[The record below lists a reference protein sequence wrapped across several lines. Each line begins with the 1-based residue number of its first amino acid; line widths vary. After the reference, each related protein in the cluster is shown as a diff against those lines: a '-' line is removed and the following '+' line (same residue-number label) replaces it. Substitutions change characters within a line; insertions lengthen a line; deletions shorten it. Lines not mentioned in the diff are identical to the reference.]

1 MSKIQR
7 ELEDQLAKML
17 VDRDSLLAE
26 MRSVRSAVKKDNP
39 KKNKWL
45 TEMIDHLDKLDTYI
59 TQNENRIQAIKQRK
73 HVAKSKLNSKQDS
86 KRKIL
91 MGAMVE
97 RLMNEDKIS
106 RSFIVEELDKF
117 LTRDSDK
124 ALFADYFDG
133 NYHKLTSEKLITK
146 L

>member
-1 MSKIQR
+1 MSKIQK

-17 VDRDSLLAE
+17 VDRDSLSAE

-73 HVAKSKLNSKQDS
+73 QLASSKLHRKQDS

-97 RLMNEDKIS
+97 HLIETNKLSKTFVIG
-106 RSFIVEELDKF
+106 ELENF
-117 LTRDSDK
+117 LTRDGDK
-124 ALFADYFDG
+124 ALFADYFSD
-133 NYHKLTSEKLITK
+133 YHQDSDSALS
-146 L
+146 

>member
-1 MSKIQR
+1 VSKIQKG
-7 ELEDQLAKML
+7 LEDQLAKML

-124 ALFADYFDG
+124 ALFADYFSDD
-133 NYHKLTSEKLITK
+133 HQDSDSALS
-146 L
+146 

>member
-1 MSKIQR
+1 MSKIQKG
-7 ELEDQLAKML
+7 LEDQLAKML

-73 HVAKSKLNSKQDS
+73 QVARSKLNHKQDS

-124 ALFADYFDG
+124 ALFADYFSDD
-133 NYHKLTSEKLITK
+133 HQDSDSALS
-146 L
+146 

>member
-73 HVAKSKLNSKQDS
+73 QVASSKLNRKQDS

-106 RSFIVEELDKF
+106 RSFIVDELDKF

-124 ALFADYFDG
+124 VLFSDYFN
-133 NYHKLTSEKLITK
+133 NYHQDSDNTLS
-146 L
+146 

>member
-1 MSKIQR
+1 VSKIQKG
-7 ELEDQLAKML
+7 LEDQLAKML

-45 TEMIDHLDKLDTYI
+45 TEMIAHLDKLDTYI

-124 ALFADYFDG
+124 ALFADYFSDD
-133 NYHKLTSEKLITK
+133 HQDSDSALS
-146 L
+146 

>member
-17 VDRDSLLAE
+17 VDRDVLLAE

-73 HVAKSKLNSKQDS
+73 NVANRKLNHKQDS

-97 RLMNEDKIS
+97 HLMNEDKIS
-106 RSFIVEELDKF
+106 KSFIIDELDKF

-124 ALFADYFDG
+124 TLFADYFDDR
-133 NYHKLTSEKLITK
+133 HPDTDSSLS
-146 L
+146 

>member
-1 MSKIQR
+1 MSKLQK

-17 VDRDSLLAE
+17 VDRNELLSE
-26 MRSVRSAVKKDNP
+26 MRSVRTAVKKDNP

-45 TEMIDHLDKLDTYI
+45 TEMVDHLDKLDTYI
-59 TQNENRIQAIKQRK
+59 NQNENRIQAINQRK
-73 HVAKSKLNSKQDS
+73 RLASNKVNRKQDS

-97 RLMNEDKIS
+97 HLIETDKLS
-106 RSFIVEELDKF
+106 KTFVLDELENF

-124 ALFADYFDG
+124 ALFSDYFSDHHQDS
-133 NYHKLTSEKLITK
+133 NRASS
-146 L
+146 

>member
-1 MSKIQR
+1 MSKIQKD
-7 ELEDQLAKML
+7 LEDQLAKML

-73 HVAKSKLNSKQDS
+73 QVASSKLTHKQNS

-97 RLMNEDKIS
+97 RLIETDKLS
-106 RSFIVEELDKF
+106 KTFVMDELESFLI
-117 LTRDSDK
+117 RDSDK
-124 ALFADYFDG
+124 ALFADYFGDHYQDS
-133 NYHKLTSEKLITK
+133 NNVLN
-146 L
+146 

>member
-17 VDRDSLLAE
+17 VDRDSLLVE

-59 TQNENRIQAIKQRK
+59 AQNENRIQAIKQRK
-73 HVAKSKLNSKQDS
+73 QLASSKLNRKQDS

-97 RLMNEDKIS
+97 HLIKTDKLS
-106 RSFIVEELDKF
+106 KTFVMDELESF

-124 ALFADYFDG
+124 ALFADYFID
-133 NYHKLTSEKLITK
+133 HHQDSDSVLS
-146 L
+146 

>member
-1 MSKIQR
+1 MSKIQKD
-7 ELEDQLAKML
+7 LEDQLAKML

-73 HVAKSKLNSKQDS
+73 QVASSKLTHKQNS

-106 RSFIVEELDKF
+106 RSFIVDELDKF

-124 ALFADYFDG
+124 ALFADYFGDHHQDSDSAL
-133 NYHKLTSEKLITK
+133 N
-146 L
+146 

>member
-73 HVAKSKLNSKQDS
+73 LLAMGKLNRKQDS

-106 RSFIVEELDKF
+106 RSFIVDELDKF

-124 ALFADYFDG
+124 ALFADYFNDHSQ
-133 NYHKLTSEKLITK
+133 NSDSALS
-146 L
+146 

>member
-73 HVAKSKLNSKQDS
+73 QVASSKLNHKQDS

-106 RSFIVEELDKF
+106 RSFIVDELDKF

>member
-45 TEMIDHLDKLDTYI
+45 TEMIDHIEKLDRYI
-59 TQNENRIQAIKQRK
+59 AQNEHRIQAIKQRK
-73 HVAKSKLNSKQDS
+73 QLAMSKLNRKQDN

-97 RLMNEDKIS
+97 HLVKTDKLS
-106 RSFIVEELDKF
+106 KTFVMDELESF

-124 ALFADYFDG
+124 ALFADYFSD
-133 NYHKLTSEKLITK
+133 HHQDSDSALS
-146 L
+146 

>member
-1 MSKIQR
+1 MSKIQK

-45 TEMIDHLDKLDTYI
+45 TEMIAHLDKLDTYI

-106 RSFIVEELDKF
+106 RSFIFEELDKF

-124 ALFADYFDG
+124 ALFADYF
-133 NYHKLTSEKLITK
+133 SEHYQDSDNALS
-146 L
+146 

>member
-1 MSKIQR
+1 MSKIQK

-73 HVAKSKLNSKQDS
+73 QLAMGKLNRKQDS

-106 RSFIVEELDKF
+106 RSFIVDELDKF

-124 ALFADYFDG
+124 ALFADYWSSE
-133 NYHKLTSEKLITK
+133 NLNLTSKE
-146 L
+146 

>member
-7 ELEDQLAKML
+7 ELEDQLARML

-26 MRSVRSAVKKDNP
+26 MRSVRSVVKKDNP

-59 TQNENRIQAIKQRK
+59 TQNENRIQAIKQREQ
-73 HVAKSKLNSKQDS
+73 VARSKLYRKQDS

-97 RLMNEDKIS
+97 HLIETDKLS
-106 RSFIVEELDKF
+106 KKFITDELESF

-124 ALFADYFDG
+124 ALFDDYFGHSDQDSASVM
-133 NYHKLTSEKLITK
+133 N
-146 L
+146 

>member
-1 MSKIQR
+1 MSKIQK

-73 HVAKSKLNSKQDS
+73 HVAKSKLNRKQDS

-106 RSFIVEELDKF
+106 RSFIVDELDKF

-124 ALFADYFDG
+124 ALFADYFVDHYLDSDSSL
-133 NYHKLTSEKLITK
+133 N
-146 L
+146 

>member
-1 MSKIQR
+1 MSKIQKG
-7 ELEDQLAKML
+7 LEDQLAKLL

-73 HVAKSKLNSKQDS
+73 RVARSKLNHKQDS

-124 ALFADYFDG
+124 ALFADYFSDD
-133 NYHKLTSEKLITK
+133 HQDSDSALS
-146 L
+146 

>member
-17 VDRDSLLAE
+17 VDRDSLLVE
-26 MRSVRSAVKKDNP
+26 MRSVRSAVKKDDP

-45 TEMIDHLDKLDTYI
+45 TEMIDHIEKLDRYI

-73 HVAKSKLNSKQDS
+73 HVAKSKLNRKQDS

-97 RLMNEDKIS
+97 RLINEDKIS
-106 RSFIVEELDKF
+106 RSFIVDELDKF

-124 ALFADYFDG
+124 ALFVDYF
-133 NYHKLTSEKLITK
+133 SEHHQNSDSALS
-146 L
+146 

>member
-1 MSKIQR
+1 MSKIQK

-73 HVAKSKLNSKQDS
+73 QLSRSKLNRKQDS

-97 RLMNEDKIS
+97 HLIETDKLSKTFVID
-106 RSFIVEELDKF
+106 ELENF

-124 ALFADYFDG
+124 ALFADYFSG
-133 NYHKLTSEKLITK
+133 YHQDSDSALS
-146 L
+146 

>member
-1 MSKIQR
+1 MSKIQKG
-7 ELEDQLAKML
+7 LEDQLAKLL

-124 ALFADYFDG
+124 ALFADYFSDD
-133 NYHKLTSEKLITK
+133 YQDSDSALS
-146 L
+146 

>member
-1 MSKIQR
+1 MSKIQK

-45 TEMIDHLDKLDTYI
+45 IEMIDHLDKLDTYI

-73 HVAKSKLNSKQDS
+73 QVARSKLYRKQDS

-91 MGAMVE
+91 MGALVE
-97 RLMNEDKIS
+97 HLMETNKIS
-106 RSFIVEELDKF
+106 KTFILDELDNF
-117 LTRDSDK
+117 LIRDSDK
-124 ALFADYFDG
+124 ALFSDYWSSEDLT
-133 NYHKLTSEKLITK
+133 LTSKE
-146 L
+146 

>member
-59 TQNENRIQAIKQRK
+59 TQNENRIQGIKQRK
-73 HVAKSKLNSKQDS
+73 QDADTKTKRKHDT

-97 RLMNEDKIS
+97 HLIETDKLSKKFIMDELE
-106 RSFIVEELDKF
+106 SFLI
-117 LTRDSDK
+117 RDGDK
-124 ALFADYFDG
+124 ALFASYWS
-133 NYHKLTSEKLITK
+133 SE
-146 L
+146 

>member
-1 MSKIQR
+1 VSKVQKK
-7 ELEDQLAKML
+7 LEDQLAKML

-45 TEMIDHLDKLDTYI
+45 TEMIDRLDKLDTYI

-73 HVAKSKLNSKQDS
+73 RVARSKLYRKQDS

-91 MGAMVE
+91 MGVMVE

-124 ALFADYFDG
+124 ALFADYFSDD
-133 NYHKLTSEKLITK
+133 HQDSDSALS
-146 L
+146 

>member
-7 ELEDQLAKML
+7 DLEDQLAKML

-73 HVAKSKLNSKQDS
+73 HVAKSKLNRKQDS

-97 RLMNEDKIS
+97 HLIETDKLS
-106 RSFIVEELDKF
+106 KKFITDELENF

-124 ALFADYFDG
+124 ALFADYFSD
-133 NYHKLTSEKLITK
+133 NHQDSDNVLS
-146 L
+146 

>member
-1 MSKIQR
+1 MSKIQK

-73 HVAKSKLNSKQDS
+73 QVARSKLNRKQDS

-106 RSFIVEELDKF
+106 RSFIVDELDKF

-124 ALFADYFDG
+124 ALFADYFSD
-133 NYHKLTSEKLITK
+133 HCQDSDSALS
-146 L
+146 

>member
-1 MSKIQR
+1 VSKIQK

-26 MRSVRSAVKKDNP
+26 IRSVRSAVKKDNP

-73 HVAKSKLNSKQDS
+73 QLASSKLNRKQDS

-91 MGAMVE
+91 MGAMVQ
-97 RLMNEDKIS
+97 RLVETDKLS
-106 RSFIVEELDKF
+106 KTFVMDELENF

-124 ALFADYFDG
+124 ALFADYFSD
-133 NYHKLTSEKLITK
+133 HH
-146 L
+146 

>member
-1 MSKIQR
+1 MSKIQK

-73 HVAKSKLNSKQDS
+73 RVARSKLNHKQDS

-124 ALFADYFDG
+124 ALFADYFSDD
-133 NYHKLTSEKLITK
+133 HQDSDSALS
-146 L
+146 

>member
-1 MSKIQR
+1 MSKIQK

-59 TQNENRIQAIKQRK
+59 TQNENRIQAIKQREQ
-73 HVAKSKLNSKQDS
+73 VARSKLYGKQDS

-124 ALFADYFDG
+124 ALFADYFSD
-133 NYHKLTSEKLITK
+133 HRQDSDSTLS
-146 L
+146 

>member
-17 VDRDSLLAE
+17 VERDSLLAE

-73 HVAKSKLNSKQDS
+73 HVAKSKLNRKQDS

-97 RLMNEDKIS
+97 HLIETDKLS
-106 RSFIVEELDKF
+106 KKFITDELENF

-124 ALFADYFDG
+124 ALFADYFSD
-133 NYHKLTSEKLITK
+133 NHQEEYF
-146 L
+146 

>member
-1 MSKIQR
+1 MSKIQK

-124 ALFADYFDG
+124 ALFADYFSDD
-133 NYHKLTSEKLITK
+133 HQDSDSALS
-146 L
+146 

>member
-17 VDRDSLLAE
+17 IDRDSLLAE

-59 TQNENRIQAIKQRK
+59 AQNENRIQAIKQRK
-73 HVAKSKLNSKQDS
+73 QLASSKLNRKQDS

-106 RSFIVEELDKF
+106 RSFIVDELDKF

-124 ALFADYFDG
+124 ALFSDYFNDHRQ
-133 NYHKLTSEKLITK
+133 NSDSALS
-146 L
+146 

>member
-1 MSKIQR
+1 MSKIQK
-7 ELEDQLAKML
+7 ELEEQLAKML
-17 VDRDSLLAE
+17 VDRDSLLSE

-45 TEMIDHLDKLDTYI
+45 TEMIDHVDKLDKYI
-59 TQNENRIQAIKQRK
+59 AQNENRIQAIKQRK
-73 HVAKSKLNSKQDS
+73 QLANSKVNRKQDS

-97 RLMNEDKIS
+97 HLIESDKLS
-106 RSFIVEELDKF
+106 KTFVMDELENF

-124 ALFADYFDG
+124 ALFVDYFSD
-133 NYHKLTSEKLITK
+133 YHQDSDSALS
-146 L
+146 

>member
-1 MSKIQR
+1 MSKIQK

-73 HVAKSKLNSKQDS
+73 RVARSKLNHKQDS

-106 RSFIVEELDKF
+106 RSFIVDELDKF

-124 ALFADYFDG
+124 ALFADYFSDD
-133 NYHKLTSEKLITK
+133 HQDSDSALS
-146 L
+146 

>member
-1 MSKIQR
+1 VSKIQKG
-7 ELEDQLAKML
+7 LEDQLAKLL

-124 ALFADYFDG
+124 ALFADYFSDD
-133 NYHKLTSEKLITK
+133 HQDSDSALS
-146 L
+146 

>member
-1 MSKIQR
+1 
-7 ELEDQLAKML
+7 
-17 VDRDSLLAE
+17 
-26 MRSVRSAVKKDNP
+26 
-39 KKNKWL
+39 
-45 TEMIDHLDKLDTYI
+45 MIDHLDKLDTYI

-73 HVAKSKLNSKQDS
+73 RVARSKLNHKQDS

-106 RSFIVEELDKF
+106 RSFIVDELDKF

-124 ALFADYFDG
+124 ALFADYFSD
-133 NYHKLTSEKLITK
+133 HRQDSDSALS
-146 L
+146 

>member
-1 MSKIQR
+1 MSKIQK

-26 MRSVRSAVKKDNP
+26 MRSVRSVVKKDNP

-73 HVAKSKLNSKQDS
+73 QVARSKLYRKQDS

-124 ALFADYFDG
+124 ALFADYFSDD
-133 NYHKLTSEKLITK
+133 HQDSDSALS
-146 L
+146 

>member
-1 MSKIQR
+1 MSKIQKG
-7 ELEDQLAKML
+7 LEDQLAKML

-106 RSFIVEELDKF
+106 RSFIVDELDKF

-124 ALFADYFDG
+124 ALFADYFSDD
-133 NYHKLTSEKLITK
+133 HQDSDSALS
-146 L
+146 

>member
-17 VDRDSLLAE
+17 ADRDSLLAE

-124 ALFADYFDG
+124 ALFADYFSDD
-133 NYHKLTSEKLITK
+133 HQDSDSALS
-146 L
+146 

>member
-1 MSKIQR
+1 MSKIQK

-73 HVAKSKLNSKQDS
+73 RVARSKLNHKQDS

-106 RSFIVEELDKF
+106 RSFIVDELDKF

-124 ALFADYFDG
+124 ALFADYFSD
-133 NYHKLTSEKLITK
+133 NHQDSDNVLS
-146 L
+146 